1 MKKLLENYLTL
12 KNDVATDQFNN
23 LVTVIGGT
31 HSIPPKELMVL
42 SGRKKDIVQARNCAC
57 YILRTAF
64 ELSLEEVAKRLGYK
78 SHASVVHAIKMHEL
92 DMRFDKPYS
101 EKYHSI
107 MGCLVEDNHNKK
119 PVKLDLSEDTMR
131 MFYLRLLS
139 FETRLDEL
147 SKMFNQ

>member
-12 KNDVATDQFNN
+12 KNDVATQQFNN

-31 HSIPPKELMVL
+31 HTIPPKELMVL
-42 SGRKKDIVQARNCAC
+42 SGRKREIVQARNCAC
-57 YILRTAF
+57 YIMRTAL
-64 ELSLEEVAKRLGYK
+64 ELPLEEIAERLGYK
-78 SHASVVHAIKMHEL
+78 SHASVVHAIKMHEM
-92 DMRFDKPYS
+92 DMKFDKSYS

-107 MGCLVEDNHNKK
+107 MECLVEDSHNKK
-119 PVKLDLSEDTMR
+119 PVKIDLSEDTMR
-131 MFYLRLLS
+131 MFHLRLLS